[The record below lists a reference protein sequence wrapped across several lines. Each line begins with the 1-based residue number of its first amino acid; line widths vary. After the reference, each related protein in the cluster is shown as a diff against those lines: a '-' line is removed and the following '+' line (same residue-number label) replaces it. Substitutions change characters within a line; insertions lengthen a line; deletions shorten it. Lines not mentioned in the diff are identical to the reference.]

1 MFLEAYQY
9 KYKTNIHLSRIPYLI
24 PRSAVGSRLCK
35 RASGFPT
42 LFPHSQELR
51 DTYEETFGLVP
62 GTKNI
67 VLAGAHEKR
76 TDFLNET
83 YSFAQSIL
91 KTCFKNQN
99 TQKVAKCGLHKALSL

>member
-1 MFLEAYQY
+1 MHSETVQEDL
-9 KYKTNIHLSRIPYLI
+9 RIPYLI
-24 PRSAVGSRLCK
+24 PC
-35 RASGFPT
+35 
-42 LFPHSQELR
+42 HSQELR

-67 VLAGAHEKR
+67 ILGGTYEKR

-91 KTCFKNQN
+91 KTCFKNQI